1 LLADRIKDIAVSQ
14 TMMIYSEA
22 KKLKSQGIDIID
34 LSVGESDFHTPSNI
48 KESGKNAIDQNKTK
62 YTLNQGTTEL
72 RAAIASKLK
81 RDNNLDYTIDEI
93 IVSNG
98 AKQSIY
104 NSILATINPG
114 DEVIVPAPYWVSYP
128 SMIQLAGGK
137 MIVIETEESNGFKIS
152 AAQLASAITPKTK
165 MLILCNP
172 SNPTGVLYSKTEL
185 ENLAEIIKQNNLYV
199 LADEIYEK
207 LVYEHN
213 SFISFASLSDEIK
226 NKTILINGI
235 SKSYAMTGWRI
246 GYAAAPENIIS
257 AINKIQSHT
266 TSSASSISQYAA
278 IEAVSGPQYVIS
290 EMLDEFRKR
299 RDYLYE
305 ELISIGRITCQKPDG
320 AFYLFP
326 NISKY
331 FQKHSDE
338 MQINNSFDL
347 SMFLLNEAHVAVV
360 PGIAFGKEEYVRLSY
375 STSMENLKEAVKRLK
390 KAFTKFS

>member
-1 LLADRIKDIAVSQ
+1 MLADRVKDIAVSQ

-172 SNPTGVLYSKTEL
+172 SNPTGALYSKTEL

-207 LVYEHN
+207 LVYEQN

-305 ELISIGRITCQKPDG
+305 ELISIERITCQKPDG

-360 PGIAFGKEEYVRLSY
+360 PGIAFGKEGYVRLSY
-375 STSMENLKEAVKRLK
+375 STSMENLKEAVKRLR
-390 KAFTKFS
+390 KAFTKF

>member
-1 LLADRIKDIAVSQ
+1 MLADRVKDITVSQ

-34 LSVGESDFHTPSNI
+34 LSVGESDFHTPINI

-172 SNPTGVLYSKTEL
+172 SNPTGALYSKTEL

-207 LVYEHN
+207 LVYEQN

-305 ELISIGRITCQKPDG
+305 ELISIERITCQKPDG

-360 PGIAFGKEEYVRLSY
+360 PGIAFGKEGYVRLSY